1 MKVKICGLTN
11 KEDALWSANFGADY
25 LGFNFWKESPRYI
38 SLTTVNKWIHELP
51 PFVQKIGLFV
61 DDDVKNILKAVQTL
75 KLQGIQL
82 HGNESV
88 EFVKQLKELFLQ
100 NQLKCFIVKAFRMKD
115 AEVLTNLKSYDGIV
129 DYFLLDSY
137 VENQMGGTGKVFN
150 WDLAIQAKELGK
162 PFFLA
167 GGLTPENVKDAKRK
181 IEPYAVDVSS
191 GVEGKLRHKD
201 IDKVKEFIRNAK

>member
-38 SLTTVNKWIHELP
+38 SVGTVNKWIHELP
-51 PFVQKIGLFV
+51 PFAQKVGIFV
-61 DDDVKNILKAVQTL
+61 DEESKNILKVVQVL

-82 HGNESV
+82 HGSESANFV
-88 EFVKQLKELFLQ
+88 EELKKMFLD
-100 NQLKCFIVKAFRMKD
+100 NNLKTFIIKAFRVKD
-115 AEVLTNLKSYDGIV
+115 ESIFSLLGEYSNSV
-129 DYFLLDSY
+129 DFFLLDTFDA
-137 VENQMGGTGKVFN
+137 NQMGGTGKVFDWN
-150 WDLAIQAKELGK
+150 LALQVKDLGK

-167 GGLTPENVKDAKRK
+167 GGLTPDNVKEVKKK
-181 IEPYAVDVSS
+181 IDPYAADVSS
-191 GVEGKLRHKD
+191 GVEAKLRHKD